1 MAKVKKCLDSACTRY
16 ILLDDDR
23 VIIEPKDKCDIK
35 QVTKD
40 FQEQFKEI
48 AQVVKETIY
57 TSKELFK
64 NVKEGEELK
73 F

>member
-1 MAKVKKCLDSACTRY
+1 MAKVKKCLDSGCTRY

-23 VIIEPKDKCDIK
+23 CIIEPKDKCD
-35 QVTKD
+35 TKSISD
-40 FQEQFKEI
+40 NFQKEFEEI
-48 AQVVKETIY
+48 AQITKETIY

-64 NVKEGEELK
+64 DVKKGEELK

>member
-23 VIIEPKDKCDIK
+23 IIIEPKDKCDTKSIS
-35 QVTKD
+35 KD

-48 AQVVKETIY
+48 AQVGKETIY
-57 TSKELFK
+57 VGSELFK
-64 NVKEGEELK
+64 NVKKGEELK

>member
-23 VIIEPKDKCDIK
+23 VIIEPKDKCDTK
-35 QVTKD
+35 QISKD
-40 FQEQFKEI
+40 FQKEFKEI
-48 AQVVKETIY
+48 AQICKETIY

-64 NVKEGEELK
+64 HVKKGEELK

>member
-35 QVTKD
+35 QATKD